1 MKNRQNYELTFKT
14 NKWVYSLGSIGKD
27 MIYSLVVSYLL
38 TYIQFGVNLTS
49 LQYLIVSLSLG
60 VVGRIFDAFTDPLMG
75 YIIQKT
81 NWKFGK
87 YRPWILIGAVLTGF
101 VTVMLFNS
109 GLNGWYF
116 VVYIIVMNFVWEIC
130 FTINDISYWSLLPSL
145 TSKPK
150 ERNTISTMTL
160 FFAGVGGGIIQGLI
174 TIYQTGNIVE
184 TYSFLSILSCV
195 SIIFF
200 QGITSIFIKERESL
214 KTEDTYVS
222 FTKIIKTLIKNKQIL
237 IVSASIALY
246 SLSNGIFITLFYNIY
261 YIELGYNADIFF
273 VLALF
278 AILSSIVQLS
288 FSFLNRYF
296 SRKKIFL
303 FSMLSSFLGYF
314 IFLIGGLTS
323 LIDFNLITICVSGF
337 LIYSGN
343 SLINLILVISLTN
356 CVEYNEYLNGKR
368 EEALI
373 SAIRPFVTKIST
385 AVRYG
390 ITILILMTSG
400 VFSLSQNISNLES
413 QKIYFSK
420 ITDQKNYSCFEIKYF
435 YLSKLQE
442 NYQIINLQT
451 LEDKEYQNLVKNLN
465 AELEEDAI
473 LSNFKLNMEFIDIYV
488 KMYVLENNQAI
499 GMIKDINLEELNE
512 NNDYQLSLKG
522 VYNSNRYNV
531 GDLTFKDKA
540 TKKEKITLRSL
551 SSILC
556 ITCIF
561 FSWYIHKKYYLI
573 DQNFYQEI
581 LNDIEKNKN

>member
-1 MKNRQNYELTFKT
+1 MRNSKDYELTFKK
-14 NKWVYSLGSIGKD
+14 NKWFYSLGSIGKD

-81 NWKFGK
+81 NLKLGK
-87 YRPWILIGAVLTGF
+87 YRPWILLGAVLTGF

-109 GLNGWYF
+109 ALNGWYF
-116 VVYIIVMNFVWEIC
+116 VVYIIVMNFIWEIC

-150 ERNTISTMTL
+150 ERNILSTMTL

-174 TIYQTGNIVE
+174 TIYQTGNIVK

-195 SIIFF
+195 CIIFF
-200 QGITSIFIKERESL
+200 QGITSIFIKERDSL
-214 KTEDTYVS
+214 KEENTYVS
-222 FTKIIKTLIKNKQIL
+222 FSKIVKTLIKNKQLL
-237 IVSASIALY
+237 IISASIALY
-246 SLSNGIFITLFYNIY
+246 SLGNGIFITLFYNIY

-278 AILSSIVQLS
+278 AILSSVVQLS
-288 FSFLNRYF
+288 FSFLNRYIDRKRIF
-296 SRKKIFL
+296 S
-303 FSMLSSFLGYF
+303 FSMISSLIGYF

-323 LIDFNLITICVSGF
+323 IIPFDLTTICISGF

-356 CVEYNEYLNGKR
+356 CVEYNEYLSNKR

-390 ITILILMTSG
+390 ITILILLSSG

-420 ITDQKNYSCFEIKYF
+420 ITSTEEYSTFEIKYI
-435 YLSKLQE
+435 YLSKIQE
-442 NYQIINLQT
+442 NYQILNVESI
-451 LEDKEYQNLVKNLN
+451 EEKEYQNIVKQLN
-465 AELEEDAI
+465 SSLEEDE
-473 LSNFKLNMEFIDIYV
+473 LLKNFKLNMEFIDVYV
-488 KMYVLENNQAI
+488 KMYVLENDQAI
-499 GMIKDINLEELNE
+499 GMIKDLSLDLLSE

-522 VYNSNRYNV
+522 TFEGKKYNV

-540 TKKEKITLRSL
+540 TKIEKITLRSL
-551 SSILC
+551 SSFLC
-556 ITCIF
+556 INCIF
-561 FSWYIHKKYYLI
+561 FSWYIHNKYYLI
-573 DQNFYQEI
+573 DQNFYQKI
-581 LNDIEKNKN
+581 LNDIEKKKN